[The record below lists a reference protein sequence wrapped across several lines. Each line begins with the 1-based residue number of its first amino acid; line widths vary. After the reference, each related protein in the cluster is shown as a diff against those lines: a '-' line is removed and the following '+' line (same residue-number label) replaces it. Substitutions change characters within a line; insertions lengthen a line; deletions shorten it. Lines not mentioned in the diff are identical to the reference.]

1 MKQTTLRLPFRF
13 SLLLLPLPLH
23 AVPPTRVILDDATP
37 AHGNEGQGICNNR
50 HPRADDA
57 P

>member
-1 MKQTTLRLPFRF
+1 MTQTTLRLSFRF
-13 SLLLLPLPLH
+13 SLMLLALPLH

-37 AHGNEGQGICNNR
+37 SHGNEGQVICNHR
-50 HPRADDA
+50 HPRAGDA